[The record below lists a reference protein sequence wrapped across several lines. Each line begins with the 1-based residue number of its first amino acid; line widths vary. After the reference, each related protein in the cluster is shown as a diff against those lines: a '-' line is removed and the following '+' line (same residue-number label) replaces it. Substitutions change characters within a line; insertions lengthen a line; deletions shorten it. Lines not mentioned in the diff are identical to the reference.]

1 MVDMISVIKACL
13 NRLRSGFTP
22 VSHAVVWTLGIALM
36 APALL
41 CLPAMAQQPDSIDS
55 PQPDQRR
62 VDLRTT
68 VRQPAPVANP
78 RRLNPQER
86 AELRRQLARELRAQ
100 AAPSTLR

>member
-1 MVDMISVIKACL
+1 MADMENFIKGRL
-13 NRLRSGFTP
+13 NRLHSGLKM
-22 VSHAVVWTLGIALM
+22 VSHVVARQWGIALM
-36 APALL
+36 APVLL

-68 VRQPAPVANP
+68 VRQPAPAANP

>member
-1 MVDMISVIKACL
+1 M
-13 NRLRSGFTP
+13 RSDP
-22 VSHAVVWTLGIALM
+22 ARVSHAVAGLLGTALL

-41 CLPAMAQQPDSIDS
+41 CVPAMAQQPGSVDS

-68 VRQPAPVANP
+68 VRQPAQVDHP

-86 AELRRQLARELRAQ
+86 AELRKQLARELRAQ
-100 AAPSTLR
+100 AATSTLR

>member
-1 MVDMISVIKACL
+1 MNNLVNGCL

-22 VSHAVVWTLGIALM
+22 VSHAIAKTLGMALM
-36 APALL
+36 APVLL

-68 VRQPAPVANP
+68 VRQPAPDANP